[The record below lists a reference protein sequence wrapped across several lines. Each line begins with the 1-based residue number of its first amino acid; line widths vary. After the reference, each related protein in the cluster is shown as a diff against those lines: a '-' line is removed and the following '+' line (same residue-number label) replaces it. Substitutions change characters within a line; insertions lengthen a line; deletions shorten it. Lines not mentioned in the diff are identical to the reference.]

1 MDPVKIEGVL
11 NWPEPSNVTD
21 VQSFIGFVN
30 FYRRFIKG
38 FSQVASPLSHLLQKE
53 AEFDFSSACKEAF
66 VELKSR
72 LISPPILVAPNW
84 ELPFELS
91 CDASNEALGAML
103 GQRHDSL
110 PRVIAYASKT
120 LDRAQ
125 RNYTTTQSNCIYGSC
140 SCSIFVI

>member
-1 MDPVKIEGVL
+1 MVDKGIVLGHLVSKEGIQVDKVKVEVISSLPFPTCLKEL
-11 NWPEPSNVTD
+11 R
-21 VQSFIGFVN
+21 SFLGHVG

-38 FSQVASPLSHLLQKE
+38 FSQIAAPLSYLLQKE

-91 CDASNEALGAML
+91 CDASNEALGVML
-103 GQRHDSL
+103 G
-110 PRVIAYASKT
+110 
-120 LDRAQ
+120 
-125 RNYTTTQSNCIYGSC
+125 
-140 SCSIFVI
+140 